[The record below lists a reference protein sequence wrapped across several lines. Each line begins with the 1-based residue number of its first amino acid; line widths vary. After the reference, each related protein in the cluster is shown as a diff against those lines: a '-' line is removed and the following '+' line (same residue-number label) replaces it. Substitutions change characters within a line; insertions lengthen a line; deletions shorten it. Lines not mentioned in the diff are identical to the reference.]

1 MLPRLLGALTVT
13 DDVVLFVLSSR
24 QFLPA
29 ATPGSGAAHTQAR
42 SRVEG
47 RAQDPGRSAHS
58 SKAGTYPKLSKVRVA
73 TKRSIDMRHSPAK
86 SGKAWLVRLGHDL
99 GVRPHIAKIIK
110 AVIFPHQPRIPVA
123 QHRPERVSSFMI
135 NAAGGVGQ
143 LATG

>member
-47 RAQDPGRSAHS
+47 RAQDPGRSTYS
-58 SKAGTYPKLSKVRVA
+58 SNAGTYPKMSNVTA
-73 TKRSIDMRHSPAK
+73 GTKRSIDMHPSPAR
-86 SGKAWLVRLGHDL
+86 SGKHAWYDL
-99 GVRPHIAKIIK
+99 GMTKACGHISRKDRRP
-110 AVIFPHQPRIPVA
+110 
-123 QHRPERVSSFMI
+123 
-135 NAAGGVGQ
+135 
-143 LATG
+143 